1 MAITPM
7 TIEAEKGAAPGP
19 WWKRLAWF
27 AGLWLASVAVVGSV
41 AYVLRLWI
49 V

>member
-1 MAITPM
+1 MPT
-7 TIEAEKGAAPGP
+7 TIEGEDGAAPGP
-19 WWKRLAWF
+19 WWKRLSWF
-27 AGLWLASVAVVGSV
+27 VGLWLASVLVIGAV